1 MNERDD
7 NSLVLETLEGN
18 GRAFEVL
25 VDRYQKPIYNVA
37 LRIIGDI
44 DDAADVTQT
53 VFLKVFQ
60 NLQSF
65 NSQFKFFSWI
75 YRIATNESLNFVK
88 SRKQFDALSED
99 LQSDDKTP
107 DESVHDSEL
116 EQTVQKAL
124 MGLTVDQRIVVVLCH
139 FQNLSYRE
147 IGFILDIP
155 EKTVKSRLF
164 SARKTL
170 RGLLQKERHP

>member
-1 MNERDD
+1 
-7 NSLVLETLEGN
+7 
-18 GRAFEVL
+18 
-25 VDRYQKPIYNVA
+25 
-37 LRIIGDI
+37 
-44 DDAADVTQT
+44 
-53 VFLKVFQ
+53 
-60 NLQSF
+60 LQSF

-88 SRKQFDALSED
+88 SRKQLDSL
-99 LQSDDKTP
+99 SDDLESNEKSP
-107 DESVHDSEL
+107 DESVHESEL
-116 EQTVQKAL
+116 QETVQKAL

-147 IGFILDIP
+147 IGFILDLP

-164 SARKTL
+164 SARKSL